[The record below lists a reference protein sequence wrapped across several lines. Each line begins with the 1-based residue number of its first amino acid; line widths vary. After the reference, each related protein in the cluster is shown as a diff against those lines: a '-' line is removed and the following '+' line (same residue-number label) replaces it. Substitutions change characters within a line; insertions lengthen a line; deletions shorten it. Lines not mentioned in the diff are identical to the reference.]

1 MENIKIHFFP
11 YVYLLRIYCLLLG
24 LHFSLF
30 YSLVHTYSKNIL
42 NIIDKYKAKSINFLS
57 STPSSDI
64 GEYPFK
70 LQPHWHI
77 FVFYINGFTLHVV
90 LKKTWFFS
98 LNTVMEIFHDSALR
112 ATSFF
117 LMVVL
122 YFFMYQCLFSQFLN
136 DGYLRCFQHFI
147 NKNNAATNVDSLSK
161 QMQLLYL
168 LA

>member
-1 MENIKIHFFP
+1 
-11 YVYLLRIYCLLLG
+11 
-24 LHFSLF
+24 
-30 YSLVHTYSKNIL
+30 
-42 NIIDKYKAKSINFLS
+42 
-57 STPSSDI
+57 
-64 GEYPFK
+64 
-70 LQPHWHI
+70 
-77 FVFYINGFTLHVV
+77 
-90 LKKTWFFS
+90 
-98 LNTVMEIFHDSALR
+98 MEIFHDSALR

-122 YFFMYQCLFSQFLN
+122 YFFMYQCLFSQFPN